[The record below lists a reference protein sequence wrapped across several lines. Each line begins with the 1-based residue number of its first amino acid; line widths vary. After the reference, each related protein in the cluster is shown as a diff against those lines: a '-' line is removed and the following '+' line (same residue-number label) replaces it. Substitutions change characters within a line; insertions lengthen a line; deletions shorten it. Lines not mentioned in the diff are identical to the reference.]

1 MDQVIQVLLAFGVW
15 VAAAA
20 IPLIPAIAIYK
31 LFPDTKVA
39 VSGPLSGL
47 SLRTGGAFG
56 AYVVVFL
63 LTSMLPYRVIALINS
78 DASRVWN
85 VTFRQLDLVGANGKA
100 IDDQDLMKQ
109 VQIVL
114 DPAAFNV
121 AAGGGFAKV
130 PETDGRLPTVV
141 FVVPGRGSKD
151 VNLQTERDKADT
163 KVDVDRREII
173 LMSPISVRVSENKAP
188 YAPSGES
195 PKAEPA
201 GSLTPP

>member
-1 MDQVIQVLLAFGVW
+1 MDQLIQVMLAFGVW
-15 VAAAA
+15 IAAAA
-20 IPLIPAIAIYK
+20 IPLIPAVAIYK

-47 SLRTGGAFG
+47 SLRASGAFG
-56 AYVVVFL
+56 VYVVVFL
-63 LTSMLPYRVIALINS
+63 LTSTLPYRVIALINA
-78 DASRVWN
+78 DPSRVWN
-85 VTFRQLDLVGANGKA
+85 INFKQLDLVGANGRA
-100 IDDQDLMKQ
+100 IDDPDLIRQ
-109 VQIVL
+109 VQVVL
-114 DPAAFNV
+114 DPAAFRL

-130 PETDGRLPTVV
+130 AETDGRLPTVV

-151 VNLQTERDKADT
+151 VDLQSERDKADA
-163 KVDVDRREII
+163 KVNTDRREIT

-201 GSLTPP
+201 GSLAPP